1 MTRRRLLSCAAAG
14 FFTASRTFGADDV
27 AKNVPS
33 MVEADGRLRFDF
45 GAELMVLDG
54 GLQPSLL
61 RTASGALVVQSQM
74 PQKPVPTARMH
85 YPFAL
90 ATVVS
95 RDDGKTWTSIP
106 VPPNENGINLEA
118 GAIQLRSGEI
128 VALDTYITPGE
139 RPDEGLGQ
147 LYTSNDDWRTLQGP
161 QEVVF
166 ELPGIDFYASTD
178 DGGRPHNAERLH
190 RRILEMPNGDLLT
203 TIYGTMKGDKTPCD
217 YRPTMMKSR
226 VMLARSTNR
235 GRRWQLVSTV
245 AVNPAVGTEGFDE
258 PAIARISKG
267 HNAGRLLCFMRT
279 GRELYETW
287 SDDNG
292 RSWVPARPRTFAGL
306 DINRTELWVDMFRKV
321 KGRTGKVLDEKNQYE
336 LKGSV
341 VDPDLMELRS
351 GILAAAF
358 GIRVPQQLCWP
369 NYQHPWNGNY
379 LAFSHDHGQTWSN
392 VIRMTS
398 GVPTTHYMAIEETL
412 RDNELFVVYD
422 FGFWNYKTR
431 YTYARTVQVTAKA

>member
-1 MTRRRLLSCAAAG
+1 
-14 FFTASRTFGADDV
+14 
-27 AKNVPS
+27 
-33 MVEADGRLRFDF
+33 
-45 GAELMVLDG
+45 
-54 GLQPSLL
+54 
-61 RTASGALVVQSQM
+61 
-74 PQKPVPTARMH
+74 MH

-90 ATVVS
+90 STVVS

-118 GAIQLRSGEI
+118 GAIQLRNGEI

-161 QEVVF
+161 QDIVF

-267 HNAGRLLCFMRT
+267 PHAGRLLCFMRT

-292 RSWVPARPRTFAGL
+292 RTWVPARPRTFAGL

-341 VDPDLMELRS
+341 VDPDLVELRS
-351 GILAAAF
+351 GIVAAAF

-379 LAFSHDHGQTWSN
+379 LAFSHDYGQTWNN

-422 FGFWNYKTR
+422 FGFWNHKTR
-431 YTYARTVQVTAKA
+431 YTYARTVQVTVK

>member
-90 ATVVS
+90 ATVIS

-161 QEVVF
+161 QDIVF

-267 HNAGRLLCFMRT
+267 PHAGRLLCFMRT

-292 RSWVPARPRTFAGL
+292 RTWVPARPRTFAGL

-321 KGRTGKVLDEKNQYE
+321 KGRTGRVLDEKNEYE

-341 VDPDLMELRS
+341 VDPDLVELRS
-351 GILAAAF
+351 GIVAAAF

-379 LAFSHDHGQTWSN
+379 LAFSHDYGQTWNN

-422 FGFWNYKTR
+422 FGFWNHKTR
-431 YTYARTVQVTAKA
+431 YTYARTVQVTVK

>member
-90 ATVVS
+90 ATVIS

-118 GAIQLRSGEI
+118 GAIQLRNGEI

-161 QEVVF
+161 QDVVF

-226 VMLARSTNR
+226 VMPARSTNR

-267 HNAGRLLCFMRT
+267 PHAGRLLCFMRT

-292 RSWVPARPRTFAGL
+292 RTWVPARPRTFAGL

-321 KGRTGKVLDEKNQYE
+321 KGRTGKVLDEKNPYE

-341 VDPDLMELRS
+341 VDPDLVELRG

-379 LAFSHDHGQTWSN
+379 LAFSHDYGQTWNN

-422 FGFWNYKTR
+422 FGFWNYKPR
-431 YTYARTVQVTAKA
+431 YTYARTVRVTLKA

>member
-1 MTRRRLLSCAAAG
+1 MVKPAMTRRRLLCCAAAG

-27 AKNVPS
+27 TKNVPS
-33 MVEADGRLRFDF
+33 MVDADGRLRFDF

-161 QEVVF
+161 QRCCLRAAGHRFLCLDGRRRPPPQRREATSPHSRNAQWRSPDHHLRHHERRQNALRLSPDDDEVPRHAGTF
-166 ELPGIDFYASTD
+166 HQPRASLATGV
-178 DGGRPHNAERLH
+178 DGGGES
-190 RRILEMPNGDLLT
+190 
-203 TIYGTMKGDKTPCD
+203 C
-217 YRPTMMKSR
+217 
-226 VMLARSTNR
+226 R
-235 GRRWQLVSTV
+235 GH
-245 AVNPAVGTEGFDE
+245 G
-258 PAIARISKG
+258 
-267 HNAGRLLCFMRT
+267 
-279 GRELYETW
+279 
-287 SDDNG
+287 
-292 RSWVPARPRTFAGL
+292 GL
-306 DINRTELWVDMFRKV
+306 R
-321 KGRTGKVLDEKNQYE
+321 
-336 LKGSV
+336 
-341 VDPDLMELRS
+341 
-351 GILAAAF
+351 
-358 GIRVPQQLCWP
+358 
-369 NYQHPWNGNY
+369 
-379 LAFSHDHGQTWSN
+379 
-392 VIRMTS
+392 
-398 GVPTTHYMAIEETL
+398 
-412 RDNELFVVYD
+412 
-422 FGFWNYKTR
+422 
-431 YTYARTVQVTAKA
+431 

>member
-1 MTRRRLLSCAAAG
+1 MTRRSLLSCAAAG

-90 ATVVS
+90 STVVS

-118 GAIQLRSGEI
+118 GAIQLRNGEI

-161 QEVVF
+161 QDVVF

-203 TIYGTMKGDKTPCD
+203 TIYGTMEGDKTPCD

-267 HNAGRLLCFMRT
+267 PHAGRLLCFMRT

-292 RSWVPARPRTFAGL
+292 RTWVPARPRTFAGL

-321 KGRTGKVLDEKNQYE
+321 KGRTGKVLDEKNPYE

-341 VDPDLMELRS
+341 VDPDLVELRG

-379 LAFSHDHGQTWSN
+379 LAFSHDYGQTWNN

-422 FGFWNYKTR
+422 FGFWNYKPR
-431 YTYARTVQVTAKA
+431 YTYARTVRVTLKA

>member
-1 MTRRRLLSCAAAG
+1 
-14 FFTASRTFGADDV
+14 
-27 AKNVPS
+27 
-33 MVEADGRLRFDF
+33 
-45 GAELMVLDG
+45 
-54 GLQPSLL
+54 
-61 RTASGALVVQSQM
+61 VVQSQM

-95 RDDGKTWTSIP
+95 RDDGKTWTSIH

-161 QEVVF
+161 QDIVF

-267 HNAGRLLCFMRT
+267 PHAGRLLCFMRT

-292 RSWVPARPRTFAGL
+292 RTWVPARPRTFAGL

-341 VDPDLMELRS
+341 VDPDLVELRS
-351 GILAAAF
+351 GIVAAAF

-379 LAFSHDHGQTWSN
+379 LAFSHDYGQTWNN

-422 FGFWNYKTR
+422 FGFWNHKTR
-431 YTYARTVQVTAKA
+431 YTYARTVQVTVK

>member
-90 ATVVS
+90 ATVIS

-161 QEVVF
+161 QDIVF

-267 HNAGRLLCFMRT
+267 PHAGRLLCFMRT

-292 RSWVPARPRTFAGL
+292 RTWVPARPRTFAGL

-321 KGRTGKVLDEKNQYE
+321 KGRTGRVLDEKNEYE

-341 VDPDLMELRS
+341 VDPDLVELRS
-351 GILAAAF
+351 GIVAAAF

-379 LAFSHDHGQTWSN
+379 LAFSHDYGQTWNN

-398 GVPTTHYMAIEETL
+398 GVPTTHYMAIEKTL

-422 FGFWNYKTR
+422 FGFWNHKTR
-431 YTYARTVQVTAKA
+431 YTYARTVQVTVK

>member
-1 MTRRRLLSCAAAG
+1 MTRRRLLYCAAAG
-14 FFTASRTFGADDV
+14 FFTASRTFGADEV
-27 AKNVPS
+27 TKNVPS
-33 MVEADGRLRFDF
+33 MVDADGRLRFDF
-45 GAELMVLDG
+45 GAEIMVLDG

-267 HNAGRLLCFMRT
+267 PHAGRLLCFMRT

-292 RSWVPARPRTFAGL
+292 RTWVPARPRTFAGL

-321 KGRTGKVLDEKNQYE
+321 KGRTGRVLDEKNEYE

-341 VDPDLMELRS
+341 VDPDLVELRS
-351 GILAAAF
+351 GIVAAAF

-379 LAFSHDHGQTWSN
+379 LAFSHDYGQTWNN

-422 FGFWNYKTR
+422 FGFWNHKTR
-431 YTYARTVQVTAKA
+431 YTYARTVQVTVK

>member
-90 ATVVS
+90 ATVIS

-161 QEVVF
+161 QDIVF

-267 HNAGRLLCFMRT
+267 PHAGRLLCFMRT

-292 RSWVPARPRTFAGL
+292 RTWVPARPRTFAGL

-321 KGRTGKVLDEKNQYE
+321 KGRTGRVLDEKNEYE

-341 VDPDLMELRS
+341 VDPDLVELRS
-351 GILAAAF
+351 GIVAAAF

-379 LAFSHDHGQTWSN
+379 LAFSHDYGQTWNS

-398 GVPTTHYMAIEETL
+398 GVPTTHYMAIEKTL

-422 FGFWNYKTR
+422 FGFWNHKTR
-431 YTYARTVQVTAKA
+431 YTYARTVQVTVK